1 MRYLDGMKEMM
12 SLVLQSFVM
21 PSMLCRSVSKLML
34 LIVIG
39 RISPMALRLTLIHHD
54 GIVSWP
60 NDNEVRPVVAVD
72 LYKSMESD
80 YIVIY
85 GTLDIEN
92 ISGLLKM

>member
-1 MRYLDGMKEMM
+1 
-12 SLVLQSFVM
+12 
-21 PSMLCRSVSKLML
+21 
-34 LIVIG
+34 
-39 RISPMALRLTLIHHD
+39 MALRLTLIHHD

-92 ISGLLKM
+92 ISGLLQM